1 MSLPRQASA
10 LVPKAP
16 RSPLFKRGLGEE
28 FVLGATTRCMPI
40 GAPAAQ
46 TILRA
51 LRGFCLLSAVIVT
64 LAACAMQEGARGI
77 TPTESGTSLKTLQP
91 LKGPEQRS
99 PQLIVGRD
107 GALHLFWL
115 AVEPRGSWDIFY
127 SRSQD
132 YGATWLE
139 SPSSLKADKET
150 IVQGMTVAADAT
162 GHLYAA
168 WRQSDQATKKQHRL
182 MLARSL
188 DGGRRWEP
196 AKELASSST
205 IGLPYLL
212 VDDDG
217 RVHIAW
223 LKGPLRDRRHL
234 EFRTSH
240 DHGETFAGEPAG
252 LQWTDPTSRL
262 GLVNVRI
269 ASDGTGHVYV
279 VWEEDPNR
287 RSARIYLNRSTDYG
301 RTWAEKPILV
311 SPPEDSQFGVHSPL
325 IVAAPGG
332 RVAVMWEQFDERV
345 ITPQGR
351 SPQTRLDRVL
361 VVNRSLDG
369 GQSWLTKPIR
379 LNVIDPAAP
388 EAVESLHN
396 LLSADEQGHLY
407 TVWAEGEGGDFKRL
421 LLAHSSDFGS
431 TWSSPP
437 VQLERTSPTG
447 GPQGAPMIRHDD
459 RGHVW
464 VVWLERVIQPD
475 GWQILTNRSEDYGQT
490 WRRRASLLTGSAQP
504 PDTIRGQTFQADSD
518 GRLFV
523 AWGEGRRDYQGI
535 VITRSVDAG
544 RTWLPQPVRIG
555 RP

>member
-1 MSLPRQASA
+1 MTWQ
-10 LVPKAP
+10 
-16 RSPLFKRGLGEE
+16 
-28 FVLGATTRCMPI
+28 
-40 GAPAAQ
+40 
-46 TILRA
+46 A
-51 LRGFCLLSAVIVT
+51 LRGFCLLPAMIVT
-64 LAACAMQEGARGI
+64 LAACALQQGTPGVPAPGGGA
-77 TPTESGTSLKTLQP
+77 TPGALSPGP
-91 LKGPEQRS
+91 KGPEQLS
-99 PQLIVGRD
+99 PQLIVGQD
-107 GALHLFWL
+107 GALHLFWM
-115 AVEPRGSWDIFY
+115 AVEPRTSWDILY
-127 SRSQD
+127 ARSQD
-132 YGATWLE
+132 HGVTWQV
-139 SPSSLKADKET
+139 PPISLKADKET
-150 IVQGMTVAADAT
+150 VVQGMTVAADSK

-196 AKELASSST
+196 VKALASSST

-217 RVHIAW
+217 SVHIAW
-223 LKGPLRDRRHL
+223 LEGPLRGHRHL
-234 EFRTSH
+234 EFRTSR

-252 LQWTDPTSRL
+252 LQQWDDPTSRF

-279 VWEEDPNR
+279 VWESDPNGG
-287 RSARIYLNRSTDYG
+287 SSRIYLNRSTDYG

-311 SPPEDSQFGVHSPL
+311 SPPENSQFGVHSPL

-345 ITPQGR
+345 ITQEGGT
-351 SPQTRLDRVL
+351 PQTRLDRVL
-361 VVNRSLDG
+361 VVNRSLDE
-369 GQSWLTKPIR
+369 GQSWPTKPIR

-388 EAVESLHN
+388 NAVESLHGRF
-396 LLSADEQGHLY
+396 SADGQGHLY
-407 TVWAEGEGGDFKRL
+407 AVWAEGEGRDLKRL

-431 TWSSPP
+431 TWGSPP
-437 VQLERTSPTG
+437 VQLERTSPLG

-464 VVWLERVIQPD
+464 VVWLEQVIQPA
-475 GWQILTNRSEDYGQT
+475 GWQVLFNRSEDHGQT
-490 WRRRASLLTGSAQP
+490 WRGRASLLTGPAQP
-504 PDTIRGQTFQADSD
+504 PETIRGATFRADGD

-523 AWGEGRRDYQGI
+523 AWGEGRRGHQGI
-535 VITRSVDAG
+535 AVTRSVDAG

-555 RP
+555 PP